1 MAQATERDAEPAAFG
16 TALRRLRAAQKTAKG
31 VSLYSR
37 YVNRPLGRVLAA
49 VAYRAGLGPNQVTAA
64 SAAFSFAGVAAV
76 ALVRPSWTLGLCVYA
91 ALVVGFALDSA
102 DGQLARLRGGGSPAG
117 EWLDHVV
124 DCAKIVGLHSAVLI
138 SFHRFA
144 ELPGEG
150 WLLLPLG
157 FQLVAVLI
165 FFAGLLTDKLRPTQ
179 EGRAPSG
186 ARGTARQAMDDLRSA
201 AGGRGQAAAGGF
213 GLSGEGCAPSG
224 ARGTARQATAEPRS
238 ATGGEG
244 QGPSPLRALA
254 LLPVDYGVFC
264 AVFLLLGAPGL
275 FRAGYA
281 ALFGC
286 YALFLAAFTVKWF
299 RELSALPPG

>member
-1 MAQATERDAEPAAFG
+1 MARSTESATGTKSFS
-16 TALRRLRAAQKTAKG
+16 TALRQLRAAQKTAKG

-37 YVNRPLGRVLAA
+37 YVNRPLGRLFAA
-49 VAYRAGLGPNQVTAA
+49 AAHRAGLSPNQVTLA
-64 SAAFSFAGVAAV
+64 SAVCSFAGVAAL

-124 DCAKIVGLHSAVLI
+124 DCAKITGLHSAVLI

-150 WLLLPLG
+150 WLLLPLA

-165 FFAGLLTDKLRPTQ
+165 FFGGLLTDKLRPRQ
-179 EGRAPSG
+179 PGGGAPP
-186 ARGTARQAMDDLRSA
+186 AT
-201 AGGRGQAAAGGF
+201 AGGT
-213 GLSGEGCAPSG
+213 PS
-224 ARGTARQATAEPRS
+224 RP
-238 ATGGEG
+238 
-244 QGPSPLRALA
+244 PSPLRALA

-281 ALFGC
+281 VLFGC
-286 YALFLAAFTVKWF
+286 YALFLVAFAVKWF
-299 RELSALPPG
+299 RELSAPPPG

>member
-1 MAQATERDAEPAAFG
+1 MARTTEPATEPATEPVTEPAAFSE
-16 TALRRLRAAQKTAKG
+16 ALRRLRAAQKTAKG

-37 YVNRPLGRVLAA
+37 YVNRPLGRLFAA
-49 VAYRAGLGPNQVTAA
+49 AAHRAGLSPNQVTLA
-64 SAAFSFAGVAAV
+64 SAVCSFAGVAAV

-91 ALVVGFALDSA
+91 VLVVGFALDSA

-124 DCAKIVGLHSAVLI
+124 DCAKITGLHSAVLI

-165 FFAGLLTDKLRPTQ
+165 FFGGLLTDKLRPRQ
-179 EGRAPSG
+179 PGGGAPS
-186 ARGTARQAMDDLRSA
+186 R
-201 AGGRGQAAAGGF
+201 
-213 GLSGEGCAPSG
+213 
-224 ARGTARQATAEPRS
+224 
-238 ATGGEG
+238 
-244 QGPSPLRALA
+244 PSPLRALA

-275 FRAGYA
+275 FRVGYA

-286 YALFLAAFTVKWF
+286 YALFLVAFAVKWF
-299 RELSALPPG
+299 RELSAPPPK

>member
-1 MAQATERDAEPAAFG
+1 MGQRNGFG
-16 TALRRLRAAQKTAKG
+16 TALRDLRAAQKTAKG

-37 YVNRPLGRVLAA
+37 YINRPLGRVFAA
-49 VAYRAGLGPNQVTAA
+49 AAHRAGLGPNQVTLL
-64 SAAFSFAGVAAV
+64 SAAFSFAGVAAL

-124 DCAKIVGLHSAVLI
+124 DCAKIVALHSAVLI

-144 ELPGEG
+144 ALPGEG

-165 FFAGLLTDKLRPTQ
+165 FFGGLLTDKLRPRPAVPPPGT
-179 EGRAPSG
+179 GAAGPSG
-186 ARGTARQAMDDLRSA
+186 
-201 AGGRGQAAAGGF
+201 
-213 GLSGEGCAPSG
+213 
-224 ARGTARQATAEPRS
+224 
-238 ATGGEG
+238 
-244 QGPSPLRALA
+244 LRALA

-264 AVFLLLGAPGL
+264 AVFLLLGGPEL
-275 FRAGYA
+275 FRAAYA
-281 ALFGC
+281 ALFVC
-286 YALFLAAFTVKWF
+286 YALFAVAFGVKWF
-299 RELSALPPG
+299 RELSRG